1 MGPSRKMLFL
11 AAIDHYRARRQH
23 QAAVLLEEL
32 IEQNPDDADALRL
45 LGSLRMDN
53 TPDAA
58 AALFRRCLAAVPG
71 DAIAL
76 HSLGKLH
83 ERQGDDWAAIEL
95 FSEAASR
102 SPNFAPTFNDLGASL
117 HRVGEQQSALAA
129 VDRAIAIDPNY
140 TMAHINRGLLL
151 VELRRA
157 EEAHAAFR
165 RVLAAP
171 EDSPGGWHN
180 VGIAHYN
187 LGDFEQAIAACRRA
201 LALDPSHL
209 AAYATLMEALHRAN
223 QAVAARQAG
232 AEWAWRQN
240 VVVSRC
246 TGGTAKA
253 RILLIGAA
261 DLCNVPTDFLFDRA
275 HFETVAVKLILPGD
289 GAALSSPLIDT
300 LPDFD
305 IAFNAIGDA
314 DRGAPFLAQAAELC
328 GKLDAPVLNP
338 PTEIPLTRR
347 DLLPSLLGDI
357 PGLAVPTTRR
367 VTRACLSAWSEGDE
381 LARRTVLLRPIGSH
395 GGEDLVR
402 VDEGSGVTAFL
413 EAVPADEYYLSDFW
427 DYRSADGYFRKYR
440 LIFVDREVYPY
451 HLAIAKD
458 WLLHYWRADMADWM
472 KREEEA
478 FLGDFRSAFQGVAA
492 DAVAEVAR
500 RIDLDYAGMDCA
512 ILPDGRVLLFEANA
526 TMLVHLRDSRQGFA
540 YKHAHVPRIIDA
552 VTRLVTRR
560 TAGSAAPASAGD
572 QTSQA
577 VAAMHDRR
585 HRGRPNDISRIPSAA

>member
-1 MGPSRKMLFL
+1 MVTSRKTLFL
-11 AAIDHYRARRQH
+11 AAIDHYRAGRQH
-23 QAAVLLEEL
+23 RAAILLEAL
-32 IEQNPDDADALRL
+32 IAQNPDDADALRL
-45 LGSLRMDN
+45 LGSLRMESD
-53 TPDAA
+53 PDAA
-58 AALFRRCLAAVPG
+58 AALFRRCLAVTPG
-71 DAIAL
+71 DAIVL
-76 HSLGKLH
+76 HSLGKLL
-83 ERQGDDWAAIEL
+83 ERRGDDWTAIEL
-95 FSEAASR
+95 FSEAATR
-102 SPNFAPTFNDLGASL
+102 SPNFAPTFNDLGAAL
-117 HRVGEQQSALAA
+117 HRVGEHHSALAA
-129 VDRAIAIDPNY
+129 VDRAIAIDPDY
-140 TMAHINRGLLL
+140 TMAYINRGLLL

-157 EEAHAAFR
+157 KEAHVAFR
-165 RVLAAP
+165 KVLATPA
-171 EDSPGGWHN
+171 ESPGGWHN

-201 LALDPSHL
+201 VALDPSHV

-223 QAVAARQAG
+223 QADAARRAG
-232 AEWAWRQN
+232 AEWASRQN
-240 VVVSRC
+240 AVVAGC
-246 TGGTAKA
+246 TGESVKA

-261 DLCNVPTDFLFDRA
+261 DLCNVPTDFLFNRQ

-289 GAALSSPLIDT
+289 GTALPSPSIDT

-314 DRGAPFLAQAAELC
+314 DRGALFLAQAAAFC
-328 GKLDAPVLNP
+328 SKLDAPVLNP
-338 PTEIPLTRR
+338 PTKIPLTRR
-347 DLLPSLLGDI
+347 DILPSLLNDI

-367 VTRACLSAWSEGDE
+367 VTRVGLSEWSEGSE
-381 LARRTVLLRPIGSH
+381 WVPPPVLLRPIGSH
-395 GGEDLVR
+395 GGEDLDNR
-402 VDEGSGVTAFL
+402 SGVMAFL
-413 EAVPADEYYLSDFW
+413 DAVPADEYYLSDFW

-478 FLGDFRSAFQGVAA
+478 FLADFRSVFRGVAA

-500 RIDLDYAGMDCA
+500 RIDLDYAGMDCT

-552 VTRLVTRR
+552 VTHLVTRR
-560 TAGSAAPASAGD
+560 TAGRAAPASARD
-572 QTSQA
+572 QTGQA

-585 HRGRPNDISRIPSAA
+585 HRDLPNGISKIPSAA